1 MEKILLV
8 PDSFKGT
15 LSSRQV
21 CQVMAGQLRR
31 FFPQAQ
37 VKSIPVADGGEG
49 SVEAFLAAAGGERRT
64 RTVTG
69 PFGEPVEAFYG
80 ILGDGRTAV
89 IEMAACAGLPL
100 AEGRLNPERAT
111 TYGVGE
117 LLLAAKEAGCTKAIL
132 GLGGSCTNDGGV
144 GAAAALGAKF
154 TRADGAAFIPT
165 GGTLGEIAALD
176 VSPVAQAL
184 QGMELTAMCDI
195 DNPLYGEA
203 GAAAVFAPQKGA
215 DAAMVARLDA
225 GLRHLG
231 QVSARCLGR
240 DFSHLPGAG
249 AAGGLG
255 FGMAAFC
262 GAQLRMG
269 IDAVLDAVGFD
280 SLLPGTDVVFTGEGK
295 IDSQSA
301 RGKVVSGVAARCRK
315 AGVPVVAVVG
325 QIGQGFEEMYQQGL
339 TAVFSINRAAQPFA
353 ESRFH
358 AGENLALTMENIAR
372 LLAAGR
378 WFSSPLP
385 LTFPGRRGIVQEVR
399 SC

>member
-21 CQVMAGQLRR
+21 CQVMAGQLHR

-49 SVEAFLAAAGGERRT
+49 SVEAFLAAAGGERRML
-64 RTVTG
+64 TVTG

-132 GLGGSCTNDGGV
+132 GLGGSCTNDGGA

-231 QVSARCLGR
+231 QVAARCLGR

-325 QIGQGFEEMYQQGL
+325 QIDQGFEEMYQQGL

-378 WFSSPLP
+378 
-385 LTFPGRRGIVQEVR
+385 
-399 SC
+399 

>member
-49 SVEAFLAAAGGERRT
+49 SVEAFLAAAGGERRM

-154 TRADGAAFIPT
+154 TRADGTAFIPT

-231 QVSARCLGR
+231 QVAARCLGR

-280 SLLPGTDVVFTGEGK
+280 SLLPGTDMVFTGEGK

-378 WFSSPLP
+378 
-385 LTFPGRRGIVQEVR
+385 
-399 SC
+399 

>member
-132 GLGGSCTNDGGV
+132 GLGGSCTNDGGA

-154 TRADGAAFIPT
+154 TRADGAAFVPT

-195 DNPLYGEA
+195 DNPLYGDA

-231 QVSARCLGR
+231 QVAARCLGR

-372 LLAAGR
+372 LLAASR
-378 WFSSPLP
+378 
-385 LTFPGRRGIVQEVR
+385 
-399 SC
+399 

>member
-154 TRADGAAFIPT
+154 TRADGAAFVPT

-203 GAAAVFAPQKGA
+203 GAAVVFAPQKGA

-378 WFSSPLP
+378 
-385 LTFPGRRGIVQEVR
+385 
-399 SC
+399 

>member
-21 CQVMAGQLRR
+21 CQVMSGQLRR

-154 TRADGAAFIPT
+154 TRADGTAFVPS

-378 WFSSPLP
+378 
-385 LTFPGRRGIVQEVR
+385 
-399 SC
+399 

>member
-154 TRADGAAFIPT
+154 TRADGTAFVPS

-231 QVSARCLGR
+231 QVAARCLGR

-372 LLAAGR
+372 LLAASR
-378 WFSSPLP
+378 
-385 LTFPGRRGIVQEVR
+385 
-399 SC
+399 

>member
-80 ILGDGRTAV
+80 VLGDGRTAV

-132 GLGGSCTNDGGV
+132 GLGGSCTNDGGAS
-144 GAAAALGAKF
+144 AAAALGAKF
-154 TRADGAAFIPT
+154 TRADGTAFVPS

-195 DNPLYGEA
+195 DNPLYGDA

-301 RGKVVSGVAARCRK
+301 RGKVVSGVAVRCRK

-378 WFSSPLP
+378 
-385 LTFPGRRGIVQEVR
+385 
-399 SC
+399 

>member
-89 IEMAACAGLPL
+89 IEMAVCAGLPL

-240 DFSHLPGAG
+240 DFSHLPGTG

-301 RGKVVSGVAARCRK
+301 RGKVVSGVAVRCRK

-378 WFSSPLP
+378 
-385 LTFPGRRGIVQEVR
+385 
-399 SC
+399 

>member
-132 GLGGSCTNDGGV
+132 GLGGSCTNDGGA

-154 TRADGAAFIPT
+154 TRADGTAFVPS

-195 DNPLYGEA
+195 DNPLYGDA

-378 WFSSPLP
+378 
-385 LTFPGRRGIVQEVR
+385 
-399 SC
+399 

>member
-80 ILGDGRTAV
+80 VLGDGRTAV

-132 GLGGSCTNDGGV
+132 GLGGSCTNDGGA

-154 TRADGAAFIPT
+154 TRADGAAFLPT

-231 QVSARCLGR
+231 QVAARCLGR

-325 QIGQGFEEMYQQGL
+325 QIGQGFEGMYQQGL

-378 WFSSPLP
+378 
-385 LTFPGRRGIVQEVR
+385 
-399 SC
+399 

>member
-49 SVEAFLAAAGGERRT
+49 SVEAFLAAAGGERRML
-64 RTVTG
+64 TVTG

-132 GLGGSCTNDGGV
+132 GLGGSCTNDGGA

-195 DNPLYGEA
+195 DNPLYGDA

-301 RGKVVSGVAARCRK
+301 RGKVVSGVAVRCRK

-372 LLAAGR
+372 LLAASR
-378 WFSSPLP
+378 
-385 LTFPGRRGIVQEVR
+385 
-399 SC
+399 

>member
-132 GLGGSCTNDGGV
+132 GLGGSCTNDGGA

-240 DFSHLPGAG
+240 DFSHLPGTG

-280 SLLPGTDVVFTGEGK
+280 SLLPGTDMVFTGEGK

-358 AGENLALTMENIAR
+358 AGENLALTMENIVR

-378 WFSSPLP
+378 
-385 LTFPGRRGIVQEVR
+385 
-399 SC
+399 

>member
-80 ILGDGRTAV
+80 ILGDDRTAV

-132 GLGGSCTNDGGV
+132 GLGGSCTNDGGA

-154 TRADGAAFIPT
+154 TRADGTAFVPS

-301 RGKVVSGVAARCRK
+301 RGKVVSGVAVRCRK

-378 WFSSPLP
+378 
-385 LTFPGRRGIVQEVR
+385 
-399 SC
+399 

>member
-80 ILGDGRTAV
+80 VLGDGRTAV

-154 TRADGAAFIPT
+154 TRADGTAFVPT

-325 QIGQGFEEMYQQGL
+325 QIDQGFEEMYQQGL

-378 WFSSPLP
+378 
-385 LTFPGRRGIVQEVR
+385 
-399 SC
+399 

>member
-80 ILGDGRTAV
+80 VLGDGRTAV

-117 LLLAAKEAGCTKAIL
+117 LLLAAKEAGCSKAIL
-132 GLGGSCTNDGGV
+132 GLGGSCTNDGGA

-154 TRADGAAFIPT
+154 TRADGTAFVPT

-378 WFSSPLP
+378 
-385 LTFPGRRGIVQEVR
+385 
-399 SC
+399 

>member
-132 GLGGSCTNDGGV
+132 GLGGSCTNDGGA
-144 GAAAALGAKF
+144 GAAVALGAKF
-154 TRADGAAFIPT
+154 TRADGTAFVPT

-280 SLLPGTDVVFTGEGK
+280 SLLPGTDMVFTGEGK

-378 WFSSPLP
+378 
-385 LTFPGRRGIVQEVR
+385 
-399 SC
+399 

>member
-80 ILGDGRTAV
+80 VLGDGRTAV

-132 GLGGSCTNDGGV
+132 GLGGSCTNDGGA

-154 TRADGAAFIPT
+154 TRADGAAFVPT

-358 AGENLALTMENIAR
+358 AGENLALTMENIVR

-378 WFSSPLP
+378 
-385 LTFPGRRGIVQEVR
+385 
-399 SC
+399 

>member
-80 ILGDGRTAV
+80 VLGDGRTAV

-154 TRADGAAFIPT
+154 TRADGAAFVPT

-231 QVSARCLGR
+231 QVAARCLGR

-372 LLAAGR
+372 LLAASR
-378 WFSSPLP
+378 
-385 LTFPGRRGIVQEVR
+385 
-399 SC
+399 

>member
-1 MEKILLV
+1 MEKILLL

-21 CQVMAGQLRR
+21 CQVMASQLRR

-80 ILGDGRTAV
+80 VLGDGRTAV

-132 GLGGSCTNDGGV
+132 GLGGSCTNDGGA

-154 TRADGAAFIPT
+154 TRADGTAFVPT

-280 SLLPGTDVVFTGEGK
+280 SLLPGTDMVFTGEGK

-378 WFSSPLP
+378 
-385 LTFPGRRGIVQEVR
+385 
-399 SC
+399 

>member
-49 SVEAFLAAAGGERRT
+49 SVEAFLAAAGGECRT

-80 ILGDGRTAV
+80 VLGDGRTAV

-154 TRADGAAFIPT
+154 TRADVAAFIPT

-195 DNPLYGEA
+195 DNPLYGDA

-231 QVSARCLGR
+231 QVAARCLGR

-280 SLLPGTDVVFTGEGK
+280 SLLLGTDVVFTGEGK

-378 WFSSPLP
+378 
-385 LTFPGRRGIVQEVR
+385 
-399 SC
+399 

>member
-132 GLGGSCTNDGGV
+132 GLGGSCTNDGGA

-154 TRADGAAFIPT
+154 TRADGAAFVPT

-262 GAQLRMG
+262 VAQLRMG

-325 QIGQGFEEMYQQGL
+325 QIDQGFEEMYQQGL

-378 WFSSPLP
+378 
-385 LTFPGRRGIVQEVR
+385 
-399 SC
+399 

>member
-49 SVEAFLAAAGGERRT
+49 SVEAFLAAAGGERRML
-64 RTVTG
+64 TVTG

-132 GLGGSCTNDGGV
+132 GLGGSCTNDGGA

-154 TRADGAAFIPT
+154 TRADGAAFVPT

-231 QVSARCLGR
+231 QVAARCLGR

-378 WFSSPLP
+378 
-385 LTFPGRRGIVQEVR
+385 
-399 SC
+399 

>member
-49 SVEAFLAAAGGERRT
+49 SVEAFLAAAGGERRML
-64 RTVTG
+64 TVTG

-195 DNPLYGEA
+195 DNPLYGDA

-280 SLLPGTDVVFTGEGK
+280 SLLPGTDMVFTGEGK

-378 WFSSPLP
+378 
-385 LTFPGRRGIVQEVR
+385 
-399 SC
+399 

>member
-80 ILGDGRTAV
+80 VLGDGRTAV

-132 GLGGSCTNDGGV
+132 GLGGSCTNDGGA
-144 GAAAALGAKF
+144 GAAVALGAKF
-154 TRADGAAFIPT
+154 TRADGAAFVPT

-378 WFSSPLP
+378 
-385 LTFPGRRGIVQEVR
+385 
-399 SC
+399 

>member
-195 DNPLYGEA
+195 DNPLYGDA

-301 RGKVVSGVAARCRK
+301 RGKVVSGVAVRCRK

-372 LLAAGR
+372 LLAASR
-378 WFSSPLP
+378 
-385 LTFPGRRGIVQEVR
+385 
-399 SC
+399 

>member
-49 SVEAFLAAAGGERRT
+49 SVEAFLAAAGGERRML
-64 RTVTG
+64 TVTG
-69 PFGEPVEAFYG
+69 PFGEPVKAFYG

-154 TRADGAAFIPT
+154 TRADGAAFVPS

-231 QVSARCLGR
+231 QVAARCLGR

-372 LLAAGR
+372 LLAASR
-378 WFSSPLP
+378 
-385 LTFPGRRGIVQEVR
+385 
-399 SC
+399 

>member
-15 LSSRQV
+15 LPSRQV

-165 GGTLGEIAALD
+165 GGTLGEIDALD

-184 QGMELTAMCDI
+184 H
-195 DNPLYGEA
+195 
-203 GAAAVFAPQKGA
+203 V
-215 DAAMVARLDA
+215 
-225 GLRHLG
+225 RH
-231 QVSARCLGR
+231 
-240 DFSHLPGAG
+240 
-249 AAGGLG
+249 
-255 FGMAAFC
+255 
-262 GAQLRMG
+262 
-269 IDAVLDAVGFD
+269 
-280 SLLPGTDVVFTGEGK
+280 
-295 IDSQSA
+295 
-301 RGKVVSGVAARCRK
+301 
-315 AGVPVVAVVG
+315 
-325 QIGQGFEEMYQQGL
+325 
-339 TAVFSINRAAQPFA
+339 
-353 ESRFH
+353 
-358 AGENLALTMENIAR
+358 
-372 LLAAGR
+372 
-378 WFSSPLP
+378 
-385 LTFPGRRGIVQEVR
+385 
-399 SC
+399 

>member
-154 TRADGAAFIPT
+154 TRADGAAFVPT
-165 GGTLGEIAALD
+165 GGTLGEIATLD

-231 QVSARCLGR
+231 QVAARCLGR

-378 WFSSPLP
+378 
-385 LTFPGRRGIVQEVR
+385 
-399 SC
+399 

>member
-132 GLGGSCTNDGGV
+132 GLGGSCTNDGGA

-154 TRADGAAFIPT
+154 TRADGAAFVPT
-165 GGTLGEIAALD
+165 GGTLGEIATLD

-231 QVSARCLGR
+231 QVAARCLGR

-301 RGKVVSGVAARCRK
+301 RGKVVSGLAARCRK
-315 AGVPVVAVVG
+315 AGVRVVAVVG

-378 WFSSPLP
+378 
-385 LTFPGRRGIVQEVR
+385 
-399 SC
+399 

>member
-240 DFSHLPGAG
+240 DFSHLPGTG

-378 WFSSPLP
+378 
-385 LTFPGRRGIVQEVR
+385 
-399 SC
+399 

>member
-80 ILGDGRTAV
+80 VLGDGRTAV

-132 GLGGSCTNDGGV
+132 GLGGSCTNDGGA

-154 TRADGAAFIPT
+154 TRADGTAFVPS

-231 QVSARCLGR
+231 QVAARCLGR

-378 WFSSPLP
+378 
-385 LTFPGRRGIVQEVR
+385 
-399 SC
+399 

>member
-132 GLGGSCTNDGGV
+132 GLGGSCTNDGGA

-154 TRADGAAFIPT
+154 TRADGAAFVPT

-262 GAQLRMG
+262 GVQLHMG

-280 SLLPGTDVVFTGEGK
+280 SLLPGTDMVFTGEGK

-301 RGKVVSGVAARCRK
+301 RGKVVSGVAVRCRK

-372 LLAAGR
+372 LLAASR
-378 WFSSPLP
+378 
-385 LTFPGRRGIVQEVR
+385 
-399 SC
+399 

>member
-80 ILGDGRTAV
+80 VLGDGRTAV

-132 GLGGSCTNDGGV
+132 GLGGSCTNDGGA

-154 TRADGAAFIPT
+154 TRADGAAFVPT

-280 SLLPGTDVVFTGEGK
+280 SLLPGTDMVFTGEGK

-378 WFSSPLP
+378 
-385 LTFPGRRGIVQEVR
+385 
-399 SC
+399 

>member
-80 ILGDGRTAV
+80 VLGDGRTAV

-117 LLLAAKEAGCTKAIL
+117 LLLAAKEAGCSKAIL

-176 VSPVAQAL
+176 VFPVAQAL

-325 QIGQGFEEMYQQGL
+325 QIDQGFEEMYQQGL

-378 WFSSPLP
+378 
-385 LTFPGRRGIVQEVR
+385 
-399 SC
+399 

>member
-21 CQVMAGQLRR
+21 CQVMSGQLRR

-80 ILGDGRTAV
+80 VLGDGRTAV

-154 TRADGAAFIPT
+154 TRADGTAFVPS

-325 QIGQGFEEMYQQGL
+325 QIDQGFEEMYQQGL

-378 WFSSPLP
+378 
-385 LTFPGRRGIVQEVR
+385 
-399 SC
+399 

>member
-154 TRADGAAFIPT
+154 TRADGTAFVPT

-231 QVSARCLGR
+231 QVVARCLGR

-378 WFSSPLP
+378 
-385 LTFPGRRGIVQEVR
+385 
-399 SC
+399 